1 LNGKTGEAPA
11 VKANRNPGEEGE
23 KASSKEQ
30 GGGQGSGSEEGGED
44 GPQSA
49 GEPNSA
55 GSGMNQ
61 QGRAPKGGGSGES
74 KESQGGEFGS
84 DRAKVE
90 YADKATDMML
100 EYIDRQKD
108 QPDPELLKRLNWSAD
123 DLRQFADRWK
133 RAKEQAKTDSSK
145 RVELEETLRNL
156 GLSGTGQKVNQLKD
170 RNDGLRGMREEGGRL
185 RPPESLREQ
194 FEAFRK
200 AAGKLGK

>member
-1 LNGKTGEAPA
+1 
-11 VKANRNPGEEGE
+11 
-23 KASSKEQ
+23 
-30 GGGQGSGSEEGGED
+30 
-44 GPQSA
+44 
-49 GEPNSA
+49 
-55 GSGMNQ
+55 MNQ

-74 KESQGGEFGS
+74 KESQGDEFGS

-133 RAKEQAKTDSSK
+133 RAKEQAKTDPSK